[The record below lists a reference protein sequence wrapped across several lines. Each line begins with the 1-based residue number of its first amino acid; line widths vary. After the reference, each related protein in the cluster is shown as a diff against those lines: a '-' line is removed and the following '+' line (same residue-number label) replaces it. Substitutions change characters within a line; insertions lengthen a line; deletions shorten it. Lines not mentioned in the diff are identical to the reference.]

1 MEVSASFLFLASI
14 ENSAFVHH
22 RFELKLAVTLI
33 TWKIDGADLSV
44 GLRQSFDI
52 LPVY

>member
-22 RFELKLAVTLI
+22 RFELKLAVTLK
-33 TWKIDGADLSV
+33 TWKIDGADLSA
-44 GLRQSFDI
+44 GLRQSCEL
-52 LPVY
+52 LPLY